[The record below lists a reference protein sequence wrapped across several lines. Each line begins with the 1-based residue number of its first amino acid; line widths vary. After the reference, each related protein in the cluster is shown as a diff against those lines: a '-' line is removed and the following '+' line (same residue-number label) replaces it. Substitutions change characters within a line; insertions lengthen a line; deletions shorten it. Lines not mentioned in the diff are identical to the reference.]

1 MKKNYSY
8 LNFVYLIVLAFIW
21 GSSYILMKKGLVYF
35 SPLQVSMLRIVFACL
50 ALLPY
55 LPKAIKN
62 VQKKDLMFALA
73 IAVLGSGIPSY
84 LFPLAISNIDSAV
97 AGIINAL
104 TPVFTMI
111 FGVILFKTKSNF
123 TKILGLS
130 VALVGAGF
138 LVFLNNNGVQ
148 KLSFNWYALAAVVA
162 TICYGL
168 SGNILKAKLNHVNAA
183 QLTSLTFFIIGPF
196 ALIILLSTDFVSIVK
211 ADYAAFSSIFYIF
224 LLGVLGTGF
233 ALVIFNF
240 LIRRTDALY
249 ASSVTFLIPI
259 IAVFWGIL
267 DGEKIGVYHLVGLI
281 TILIGVY
288 LMNNPSKQ

>member
-1 MKKNYSY
+1 
-8 LNFVYLIVLAFIW
+8 
-21 GSSYILMKKGLVYF
+21 MKKGLVYF

-62 VQKKDLMFALA
+62 VQKKDLQFALA
-73 IAVLGSGIPSY
+73 IAVVGSGIPSY

-130 VALVGAGF
+130 IALVGAGF
-138 LVFLNNNGVQ
+138 LVFLNNNGAQ
-148 KLSFNWYALAAVVA
+148 KLNFNWYALAAVVA

-168 SGNILKAKLNHVNAA
+168 SSNILKAKLNHVNAA

-196 ALIILLSTDFVSIVK
+196 ALIILLSTDFIDIVK
-211 ADYAAFSSIFYIF
+211 SDYAAFSSIFYIF

-233 ALVIFNF
+233 ALVVFNF

-259 IAVFWGIL
+259 IAVFWGML
-267 DGEKIGVYHLVGLI
+267 DGEKIGIYHLVGLI

-288 LMNNPSKQ
+288 LMNNSSKK